1 VLLPSA
7 QTNNLS
13 PAASK
18 AKWSIRPSTPPNAIV
33 CASFSGTVLCAEILA
48 TPTQNSVA
56 ATQAVFQVKD
66 ALNFV
71 TAN

>member
-1 VLLPSA
+1 LPSA

-13 PAASK
+13 PVASK
-18 AKWSIRPSTPPNAIV
+18 AKWSIRPSTPGKAIV
-33 CASFSGTVLCAEILA
+33 SVNLSGAALCAVISA
-48 TPTQNSVA
+48 MPTQHSAA

-66 ALNFV
+66 ALNLV